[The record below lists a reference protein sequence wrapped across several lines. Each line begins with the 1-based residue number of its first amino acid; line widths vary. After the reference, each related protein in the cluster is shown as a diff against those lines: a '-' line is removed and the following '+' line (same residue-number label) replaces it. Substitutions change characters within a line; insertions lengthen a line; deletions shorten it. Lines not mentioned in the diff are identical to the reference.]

1 MENFDLLT
9 IGDATVDVFMTPL
22 ETETVCE
29 MDKKECK
36 ICFSYGDKIPVRNLE
51 FTIGGNAANNAV
63 GSSRLGINAA
73 IVLTLGGDT
82 VGDLIVERLI
92 RERVD
97 TAYVSRQSAS
107 SSNYSTIINYSGERT
122 IFTYH
127 APRSY
132 EFPVQLP
139 IIPWVYLT
147 SMGETFRP
155 FYNHFV
161 DWLKKN
167 PGIKLAFNPGTWQ
180 MKAGVEAI
188 GEILSLS
195 QILYVNREEAEKLS
209 NFPDSHGK
217 EKELLTLVS
226 RLGPKIC
233 IITDGPEG
241 SLAYDGQRFLK
252 CGIYPQEV
260 TERTGAGDAF
270 GSGMIAA
277 LIKGKSL
284 DEALIWGTVN
294 SASVVS
300 FVGAQKGLLKEEEM
314 LEWVERAKE
323 KVKVEEF

>member
-92 RERVD
+92 KERVD
-97 TAYVSRQSAS
+97 TAYVSRQGAS

-139 IIPWVYLT
+139 QTPWVYLT